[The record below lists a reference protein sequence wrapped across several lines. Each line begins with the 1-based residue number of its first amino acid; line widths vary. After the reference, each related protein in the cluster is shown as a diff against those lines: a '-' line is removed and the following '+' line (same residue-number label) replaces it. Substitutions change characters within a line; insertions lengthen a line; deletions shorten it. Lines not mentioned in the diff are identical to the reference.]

1 MAEIIDLASQ
11 HKCAHTQCRCQVSS
25 TEAYCSAY
33 CSDAANEQGAE
44 IQCDCKH
51 APCALD

>member
-1 MAEIIDLASQ
+1 MNAPGP
-11 HKCAHTQCRCQVSS
+11 HKCAYTPCLCVVEGRQQ
-25 TEAYCSAY
+25 YCSDY
-33 CSDAANEQGAE
+33 CSDADDTKETE

>member
-1 MAEIIDLASQ
+1 MHIQ
-11 HKCAHTQCRCQVSS
+11 TQKCRYSACKCVATAGER
-25 TEAYCSAY
+25 YCSQY
-33 CSDAANEQGAE
+33 CSDADDTGETE

>member
-1 MAEIIDLASQ
+1 MNAQ
-11 HKCAHTQCRCQVSS
+11 GQRKCAYDACKCVA
-25 TEAYCSAY
+25 EAQEKYCSDY
-33 CSDAANEQGAE
+33 CSDADNAQETE